1 AEAPAGTQDRLSV
14 LGQLGLLIAAARP
27 ADAPLQ
33 ALAGH
38 SFEMPLLSSSKVKP
52 STWRVEGVERL
63 ALGGASIDAVRVRRV
78 LATGSDDPVI
88 EAWFRSEE
96 RRGGKECRVGWA
108 PMQHRG

>member
-1 AEAPAGTQDRLSV
+1 QAEDGIRDFHVTGVQTCALPIS
-14 LGQLGLLIAAARP
+14 
-27 ADAPLQ
+27 LQ

-52 STWRVEGVERL
+52 CTWRVEGVERL